1 MLNKKA
7 FEKKLI
13 SMIKTISV
21 IMRTTTTTTTTAA
34 VAATKI
40 LHSYCPVR

>member
-21 IMRTTTTTTTTAA
+21 IMRTTTTTTTAA

>member
-21 IMRTTTTTTTTAA
+21 IMRTTTTTTAA